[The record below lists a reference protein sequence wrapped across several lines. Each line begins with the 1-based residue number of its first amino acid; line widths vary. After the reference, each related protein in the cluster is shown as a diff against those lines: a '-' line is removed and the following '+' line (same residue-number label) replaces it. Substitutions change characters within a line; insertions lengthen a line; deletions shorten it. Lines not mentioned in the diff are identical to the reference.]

1 MEFKVKNRKQGAVST
16 TVHAQVPGWNIF
28 LHVDNRT
35 GRVSYPVTIDHTK
48 ESMGIQLDSTLCVT
62 IKMPSCMDKNML
74 DRVIGQTAKI
84 PEVVTAAR
92 ELIEKEQDMAGQDP
106 ADAAV
111 PAKSMSYSRCM
122 ELVNQII
129 NYMSSA
135 DNTSDTVRKLLDM
148 GFEADELVTFFDF
161 GRDDVDPVVKE
172 MEEEYG
178 E

>member
-1 MEFKVKNRKQGAVST
+1 MEFKVKNRKQGAIST
-16 TVHAQVPGWNIF
+16 TVHAQIPGWNIF
-28 LHVDNRT
+28 LYVNNRT
-35 GRVSYPVTIDHTK
+35 GKVSYPVMIDHTK
-48 ESMGIQLDSTLCVT
+48 EGMGIQLDSMLCVT
-62 IKMPSCMDKNML
+62 VKMPSCMDKNTL

-92 ELIEKEQDMAGQDP
+92 ELIEKEQDMA
-106 ADAAV
+106 DAAV

-129 NYMSSA
+129 NYTSSA

-172 MEEEYG
+172 MEEGYDE
-178 E
+178 

>member
-1 MEFKVKNRKQGAVST
+1 MGFKVKNRKQGAVST
-16 TVHAQVPGWNIF
+16 TVHAQIPGWNIF
-28 LHVDNRT
+28 LHIDNKT
-35 GRVSYPVTIDHTK
+35 GKVSYPVMIDHTR
-48 ESMGIQLDSTLCVT
+48 EGVGIQLDSTLCVT
-62 IKMPSCMDKNML
+62 VKMPSCMDKNTL
-74 DRVIGQTAKI
+74 DRVVRQTAKI

-129 NYMSSA
+129 NYTSAA
-135 DNTSDTVRKLLDM
+135 DNTSNTIRKLLYM

-161 GRDDVDPVVKE
+161 GHDDVDPVVKE
-172 MEEEYG
+172 MEEGYDE
-178 E
+178 